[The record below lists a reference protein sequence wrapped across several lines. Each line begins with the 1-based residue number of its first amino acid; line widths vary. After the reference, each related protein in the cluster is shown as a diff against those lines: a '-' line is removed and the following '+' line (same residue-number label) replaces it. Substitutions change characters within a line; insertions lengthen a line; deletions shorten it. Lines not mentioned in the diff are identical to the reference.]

1 MVNRRNTVVAIRDDD
16 DVPISRVTRA
26 SRNGG
31 GEEKLN
37 QRKRKK
43 MKLEEDEEEEREKEK
58 PKVKEEE
65 ERGRGKR
72 TKKPKKVDE
81 EEEDRVEE
89 AEAVKEEEQLD
100 DAKPIGEVVQVT
112 GKGKGKG
119 KGNHYESFEHDG
131 NDYELDIS
139 QTKDGNMMVT
149 GQWFY
154 RPEEAIKRD
163 GGNWQTRDA
172 RELFYSFHRDE
183 IPAESVMQKCV
194 VHFVPL
200 NKQIPKRKEHPG
212 YFVQKVYDA
221 EQRTLFK
228 LTDEDYEDTKQHEID
243 LLVQKTIARVGH
255 LPDLETEDNS
265 AAPVSQEDQLK
276 SKRFLRKK
284 NMISLD
290 VTRDDEAPSRSGQ
303 PTAETP
309 GSCANNAS
317 EYFIIL
323 SNFKV
328 LTGEI
333 QRDKW
338 LEKLLQS
345 IQYFCNPVDNVK
357 NDGKEK
363 GGSDAADLT
372 GNTDSAEH
380 VNESLD
386 NSADGDVF
394 PWPDSVVPAVVS
406 LEKAAHE
413 ALSSDQKY
421 NQKMRQLTFNL
432 KNTSLLARRLLKGE
446 LDPSQIL
453 NMSPN
458 ELKEALTAEE
468 LASREP
474 EEPQSPYRS
483 WMTDARCKR
492 CAEKKVRLME
502 IIQAG
507 NGDRYSEDLVLL
519 VPEAK
524 NLKPYVAIIKDIS
537 QTKDGNMMV
546 TGQWFYRPEEAIKR
560 DGGNW
565 QIRDA
570 RELFYSFHRDEIPA
584 ESVMQKCVVHFV
596 PLNKQIPK
604 RKEHPGYFVQKVYD
618 AEQRTL
624 FKLTDEDYEDTK
636 QHEIDLLVQKTIARV
651 GHLPDLE
658 TEDNSAAPVSQE
670 DQLESRLLRKRA

>member
-1 MVNRRNTVVAIRDDD
+1 MGKRRNTVVAISDDED
-16 DVPISRVTRA
+16 EMPISRVTRA
-26 SRNGG
+26 SSNSG
-31 GEEKLN
+31 GEEKAN

-43 MKLEEDEEEEREKEK
+43 VKLEEEEEEEKEKEKEK

-65 ERGRGKR
+65 ESEEKEERGRGKR
-72 TKKPKKVDE
+72 VKKPKKVDE
-81 EEEDRVEE
+81 KEEEEEDAEVEVNRVEE
-89 AEAVKEEEQLD
+89 AEAVKEEEDEGQEEEQLD
-100 DAKPIGEVVQVT
+100 DAKPIGEVIRVT
-112 GKGKGKG
+112 GKGKGRR
-119 KGNHYESFEHDG
+119 NHYESFEYDG
-131 NDYELDIS
+131 NRYELEDPVLLVPEGKNQKPYVAIIKDIT

-154 RPEEAIKRD
+154 RPEEAIKRA
-163 GGNWQTRDA
+163 GGNWQSRDA
-172 RELFYSFHRDE
+172 RELFYSFHRDGV
-183 IPAESVMQKCV
+183 PAESVMHKCV

-212 YFVQKVYDA
+212 FFVQKVYDT
-221 EQRTLFK
+221 EQRRLFK
-228 LTDEDYEDTKQHEID
+228 LTDKDYEDTKQHEID

-276 SKRFLRKK
+276 SKRLLRKK
-284 NMISLD
+284 SMMSLD
-290 VTRDDEAPSRSGQ
+290 VTREDEAPSRSGQ

-328 LTGEI
+328 LTGET

-345 IQYFCNPVDNVK
+345 IQYFCNPVDNVQ

-372 GNTDSAEH
+372 GNTDSAKH
-380 VNESLD
+380 VNESLE

-394 PWPDSVVPAVVS
+394 QWPDSVVPAVVS

-413 ALSSDQKY
+413 TLSSDFQKY

-474 EEPQSPYRS
+474 EEPEPIQ
-483 WMTDARCKR
+483 MTDARCKR

-507 NGDRYSEDLVLL
+507 HGDRYSLECIACGNTWYASRDEAASLTIGPNLAKSVGTEPLATAKFEDV
-519 VPEAK
+519 EK
-524 NLKPYVAIIKDIS
+524 NLTSPRRADKEL
-537 QTKDGNMMV
+537 V
-546 TGQWFYRPEEAIKR
+546 TF
-560 DGGNW
+560 
-565 QIRDA
+565 
-570 RELFYSFHRDEIPA
+570 
-584 ESVMQKCVVHFV
+584 
-596 PLNKQIPK
+596 
-604 RKEHPGYFVQKVYD
+604 
-618 AEQRTL
+618 
-624 FKLTDEDYEDTK
+624 
-636 QHEIDLLVQKTIARV
+636 
-651 GHLPDLE
+651 
-658 TEDNSAAPVSQE
+658 
-670 DQLESRLLRKRA
+670 

>member
-1 MVNRRNTVVAIRDDD
+1 MGNRRHAVVAVSDDED
-16 DVPISRVTRA
+16 GVPLSRVTR
-26 SRNGG
+26 SSSN
-31 GEEKLN
+31 GEEKAN

-43 MKLEEDEEEEREKEK
+43 VGLDEGEEEEDEASNRKKRKAPENEEYEE
-58 PKVKEEE
+58 EEE

-72 TKKPKKVDE
+72 SKKLKKVKE
-81 EEEDRVEE
+81 EEEDELELERVEE
-89 AEAVKEEEQLD
+89 AVEAAAAEEKEEEEELLE
-100 DAKPIGEVVQVT
+100 DAKPIGEVIRVT
-112 GKGKGKG
+112 GKAKGRRR
-119 KGNHYESFEHDG
+119 HYESLEYDG
-131 NDYELDIS
+131 NRYALEDPVLLVPEGKSQKPYVAIIKDIT

-154 RPEEAIKRD
+154 RPEEAIKRA
-163 GGNWQTRDA
+163 GGSWQSRDT

-183 IPAESVMQKCV
+183 VPAESVMHKCV

-200 NKQIPKRKEHPG
+200 NKQIPRRKEHPG
-212 YFVQKVYDA
+212 FFVQKVYDT
-221 EQRTLFK
+221 EQRRLFK
-228 LTDEDYEDTKQHEID
+228 LTDKDYEDTKQHEID

-276 SKRFLRKK
+276 SKRLLRKK
-284 NMISLD
+284 SMASLD

-303 PTAETP
+303 SRAETP

-328 LTGEI
+328 LTGETH
-333 QRDKW
+333 RDKW

-345 IQYFCNPVDNVK
+345 IQYFCNPVDNVQ
-357 NDGKEK
+357 NDGREK

-386 NSADGDVF
+386 SSADGDVF
-394 PWPDSVVPAVVS
+394 RWPDNAVPAVVS

-413 ALSSDQKY
+413 ALSSDFQKY
-421 NQKMRQLTFNL
+421 NQKMRSLTFNL

-474 EEPQSPYRS
+474 EEPEPIQ
-483 WMTDARCKR
+483 MTDARCKR
-492 CAEKKVRLME
+492 CTEKKVRLME

-507 NGDRYSEDLVLL
+507 HGDRYSLECI
-519 VPEAK
+519 AC
-524 NLKPYVAIIKDIS
+524 
-537 QTKDGNMMV
+537 GN
-546 TGQWFYRPEEAIKR
+546 TWYA
-560 DGGNW
+560 
-565 QIRDA
+565 
-570 RELFYSFHRDEIPA
+570 SRDEA
-584 ESVMQKCVVHFV
+584 AS
-596 PLNKQIPK
+596 
-604 RKEHPGYFVQKVYD
+604 
-618 AEQRTL
+618 
-624 FKLTDEDYEDTK
+624 LT
-636 QHEIDLLVQKTIARV
+636 IN
-651 GHLPDLE
+651 GP
-658 TEDNSAAPVSQE
+658 NSAKSAGTEPLATAKFEDVEKNIRSPRRADKGASDILKKTTEAYMPVLDSQRSFNE
-670 DQLESRLLRKRA
+670 EQA